1 LLFNIVTE
9 NFVGYLK
16 NLGTRSEIFGGAE
29 IILYDLCRL
38 LRCKGHTVTVIQYG
52 NVSREFEY
60 DGINIRQVKAPSFR
74 VLNKFGITRRFH
86 GGGFFWK
93 EHLDSNVD
101 RVHFHYYYLAYP
113 HGDESMTGFSHG
125 IDWDCPWYKNS
136 YSYHDLRDRFSFH
149 LMQKITGKVL
159 ARLKRII
166 ANDDY
171 FRRYVQSAYPQFA
184 GKVSVVPNYVDT
196 SIFHPGV
203 QPDKAILERF
213 GDKIRVLLP
222 KMPARERGTDI
233 AIRAMALLNRKNLV
247 LLIAGDSSA
256 RPFFERMAGEYGVD
270 DRVVFL
276 GHRDHFSEMPGVYAA
291 ADIVIVPSPCR
302 EATALAVLEGM
313 AVGKPVIASAIGGIP
328 EIISSEEIG
337 MLIRPTDTKLA
348 GAIARLADDAET
360 RKHIGESAS
369 THVIRKFTQNHWIRS
384 MAQALEIPSDTKD

>member
-1 LLFNIVTE
+1 MKYNIVTE

-16 NLGTRSEIFGGAE
+16 NLGTRSEVFGGAE

-38 LRCKGHTVTVIQYG
+38 LQQHGHDVTVIQYG
-52 NVSREFEY
+52 NTSREFEY
-60 DGINIRQVKAPSFR
+60 DGINVRQVKAPSFR
-74 VLNKFGITRRFH
+74 VANKFGITRRFH

-93 EHLDSNVD
+93 GHLDRNVD

-125 IDWDCPWYKNS
+125 IDWDCPWYKDS
-136 YSYHDLRDRFSFH
+136 YTYQDLRDRFSFY

-159 ARLKRII
+159 GRLKRIV

-184 GKVSVVPNYVDT
+184 EKVSVVPNYVDT

-203 QPDKAILERF
+203 QPDEEILERF
-213 GDKIRVLLP
+213 GDKIRILLP

-233 AIRAMALLNRKNLV
+233 AIKAMALLKRRDLI
-247 LLIAGDSSA
+247 LLIAGDSGA
-256 RPFFERMAGEYGVD
+256 RPFFQRMAKEFEVD

-276 GHRDHFSEMPGVYAA
+276 GHCNHFSEMPGLYAA

-313 AVGKPVIASAIGGIP
+313 AMGKPVIASAIGGIP
-328 EIISSEEIG
+328 EILSEQRFGVLFNPTKEDLVRAIEEVSSDSELRNRMG
-337 MLIRPTDTKLA
+337 QAARRH
-348 GAIARLADDAET
+348 IAQ
-360 RKHIGESAS
+360 G
-369 THVIRKFTQNHWIRS
+369 F
-384 MAQALEIPSDTKD
+384 TKDLWQQRMMKALG